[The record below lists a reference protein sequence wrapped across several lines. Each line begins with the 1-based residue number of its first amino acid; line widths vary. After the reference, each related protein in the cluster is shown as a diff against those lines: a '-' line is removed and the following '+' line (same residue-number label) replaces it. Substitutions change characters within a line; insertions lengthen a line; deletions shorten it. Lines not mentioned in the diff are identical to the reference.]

1 MGIAAIIVLAAAS
14 FALYYAYMHIDEIS
28 SFTDPT
34 EDVTLDND
42 SSRGNS
48 SDSQDSNNF
57 QGAKLQGRKG
67 VNPHRHNHKKPNK
80 V

>member
-1 MGIAAIIVLAAAS
+1 MGIAAIIVIAAAS
-14 FALYYAYMHIDEIS
+14 FALYWAYTHVDEIS

-42 SSRGNS
+42 SSRGNYG
-48 SDSQDSNNF
+48 DSQDDNNF
-57 QGAKLQGRKG
+57 QGGKTQGRKG
-67 VNPHRHNHKKPNK
+67 VNPHKQNHKKPNK